1 LVKKLI
7 PINRLGDALRAA
19 RQAAKT
25 TQQQLADDA
34 DIPRL
39 AVIRAEAGTGLLR
52 PFESLLVPLKCEIQ
66 GRNLPRGTDIG
77 TRFKE
82 LRIARGIS
90 QAKIAEAAGLSRPT
104 IAAIES
110 GEPGHL
116 AAVEALGLTLGAG
129 LTVRPI
135 GAPASFW
142 TSIAATSLDERWTT
156 PLPLLERLYRAIG
169 GGFLVDAASP
179 RKDGPFAPRLGS
191 RRRMTACRYPGRRE
205 VSHF

>member
-1 LVKKLI
+1 LRGPRLGCKETRTLALFWRASLVKKLI

-90 QAKIAEAAGLSRPT
+90 TNDSCYRKRGTGPPGRSRGARADPWRGLNSQTYRRP
-104 IAAIES
+104 
-110 GEPGHL
+110 G
-116 AAVEALGLTLGAG
+116 V
-129 LTVRPI
+129 V
-135 GAPASFW
+135 
-142 TSIAATSLDERWTT
+142 LDEH
-156 PLPLLERLYRAIG
+156 
-169 GGFLVDAASP
+169 
-179 RKDGPFAPRLGS
+179 S
-191 RRRMTACRYPGRRE
+191 RHVVG
-205 VSHF
+205 